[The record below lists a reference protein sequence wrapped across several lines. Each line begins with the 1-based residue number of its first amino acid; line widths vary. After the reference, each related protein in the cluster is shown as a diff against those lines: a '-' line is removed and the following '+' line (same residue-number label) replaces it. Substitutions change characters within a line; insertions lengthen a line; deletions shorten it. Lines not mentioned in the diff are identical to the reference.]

1 MGFAIGAFIV
11 IIALGAL
18 SGGLFG
24 YTGENK

>member
-1 MGFAIGAFIV
+1 MSLLIGAFIV